1 MAYGASM
8 IWKGT
13 QQKGFSL
20 IELLVVI
27 AVIALLAALLMPA
40 LAAGKEKARKTTCLS
55 NLKQIGVAYT
65 LYRGEFRD
73 INVPHRFC
81 PDTPNDPYG
90 ETAGVP
96 SGNGPNNP
104 PPTGPNE
111 IWWAPYDPT
120 QVPDGAFG
128 AGYKPGLLY
137 GYFGTTNAFKCP
149 VEPQWQCSF
158 GMNYSEG
165 SPMGR
170 RDSSVTQTAERL
182 TIWDHRRSPGCS
194 DSRVATTPR
203 PPWVPF
209 DNVSHYPPRH
219 GQGLNGLFYD
229 GHVAL
234 LIPSRLRVANF
245 REPGSAPPVSG
256 YPGE

>member
-1 MAYGASM
+1 MRG
-8 IWKGT
+8 KGCSRT
-13 QQKGFSL
+13 GFTL
-20 IELLVVI
+20 IELL
-27 AVIALLAALLMPA
+27 AVIAIISILAALLLPA
-40 LAAGKEKARKTTCLS
+40 LARAQEKARKTTCLS
-55 NLKQIGVAYT
+55 NLKQLGVAYA

-73 INVPHRFC
+73 INVPYRFC
-81 PDTPNDPYG
+81 PDTPNDICG

-165 SPMGR
+165 SSMARP
-170 RDSSVTQTAERL
+170 DAFVSHTSERL
-182 TIWDHRRSPGCS
+182 IIWDHRRSPGCS
-194 DSRVATTPR
+194 DSRVAAPPR

-209 DNVSHYPPRH
+209 DNTSHYPPRH
-219 GQGLNGLFYD
+219 GQGMNGLFYD
-229 GHVAL
+229 GHAAL
-234 LIPSRLRVANF
+234 IKPSSLRVANF